1 MIRLEHLTKSYMT
14 KSGRHYLFKDL
25 SLELPTGRSI
35 GLLGKNGAGKSTL
48 LRIIGGIDHAD
59 SGQVVSDATISWPVG
74 LAGGFQGSLSGRQNA
89 TFVSRLY
96 VPEEQVVDKV
106 SFVRD
111 FAELGK
117 YFDMP
122 VKSYS
127 SGMKSRL
134 TFGLSM
140 AFDFDYYLIDEVSGV
155 GDANFRKKSA
165 DLIEEKRKKSGFIL
179 VTHNLKRLKEQC
191 DVAVM
196 LSNGKAT
203 YFEDIA
209 EAVEVYES
217 YAIPSK

>member
-14 KSGRHYLFKDL
+14 KAGRHYLFKDL
-25 SLELPTGRSI
+25 SLELPSDRSI

-48 LRIIGGIDHAD
+48 LRIIGGIDNPD
-59 SGQVVSDATISWPVG
+59 SGRVISDSTISWPVG
-74 LAGGFQGSLSGRQNA
+74 LAGGFQGSLSGRQNV

-96 VPEEQVVDKV
+96 VPESEVASKIQFV
-106 SFVRD
+106 SD

-155 GDANFRKKSA
+155 GDSSFRKKSA
-165 DLIEEKRKKSGFIL
+165 ALIEEKRKKSGFIL
-179 VTHNLKRLKEQC
+179 VTHNLKRLQEQC
-191 DVAVM
+191 DAAVM
-196 LSNGKAT
+196 LSNGTAT
-203 YFEDIA
+203 YFDNIA

-217 YAIPSK
+217 YAIPTK

>member
-1 MIRLEHLTKSYMT
+1 MIRLEQLTKSYMT
-14 KSGRHYLFKDL
+14 KSGRHYLFRDL

-59 SGQVVSDATISWPVG
+59 SGRVVSDSTISWPVG
-74 LAGGFQGSLSGRQNA
+74 LAGGFQGSLSGRQNV

-96 VPEEQVVDKV
+96 VPEGQVAEKV
-106 SFVRD
+106 TFVRE

-117 YFDMP
+117 YFEMP

-155 GDANFRKKSA
+155 GDAAFRKKSA
-165 DLIEEKRKKSGFIL
+165 ALIEEKRKSSGFIL

-191 DVAVM
+191 DAAII
-196 LSNGKAT
+196 LSDGKAT
-203 YFEDIA
+203 YFENVA

-217 YAIPSK
+217 YAIPTK